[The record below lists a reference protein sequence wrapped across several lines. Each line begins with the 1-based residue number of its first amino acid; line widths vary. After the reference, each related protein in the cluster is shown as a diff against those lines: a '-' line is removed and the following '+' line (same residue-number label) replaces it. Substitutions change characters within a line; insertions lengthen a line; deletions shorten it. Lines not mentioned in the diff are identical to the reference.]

1 MLRDS
6 ARGCKTSPKPC
17 PNCGAA
23 GNYAHHGHYRR
34 HFDDGS
40 GERLVRIERVRCL
53 SCNRTHALIWRDMV
67 PYKLR
72 SESLHLGA
80 FRSWAGGSSMGGLLA
95 ETRIP
100 ATSLRRMLAH
110 VRTRLSLIL
119 ACPPTRTALSAA
131 ISALDDGAL
140 SSAHLAE
147 RGRMLAES
155 VRIGCARA
163 WPAPPAGPAT

>member
-6 ARGCKTSPKPC
+6 ERGCKTSPKPC

-53 SCNRTHALIWRDMV
+53 SCNRTHALIWRGMA

-72 SESLHLGA
+72 SEGVQMRA
-80 FRSWAGGSSMGGLLA
+80 FRSWASGSSWRSLL
-95 ETRIP
+95 ESTGIP
-100 ATSLRRMLAH
+100 RTSLRRMIAH
-110 VRTRLSLIL
+110 VMARVSLVL
-119 ACPPTRTALSAA
+119 ACPPSRSAA
-131 ISALDDGAL
+131 SSAIAGAAD
-140 SSAHLAE
+140 SEICAAHLAGYGRTLCE
-147 RGRMLAES
+147 RA
-155 VRIGCARA
+155 RIGCARA
-163 WPAPPAGPAT
+163 WPTPPAGPTT